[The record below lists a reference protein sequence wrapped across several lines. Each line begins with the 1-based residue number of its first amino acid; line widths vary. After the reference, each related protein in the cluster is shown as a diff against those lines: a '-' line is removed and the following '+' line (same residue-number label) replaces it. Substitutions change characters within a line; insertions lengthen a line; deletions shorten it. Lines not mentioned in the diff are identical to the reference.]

1 MAGVPMSPRVPELA
15 MKSAGELLA
24 DNVKSG
30 SKTPVES
37 VIVTDDSGR
46 ELMSIPA
53 ILPESMQK

>member
-1 MAGVPMSPRVPELA
+1 
-15 MKSAGELLA
+15 MKSARELLA